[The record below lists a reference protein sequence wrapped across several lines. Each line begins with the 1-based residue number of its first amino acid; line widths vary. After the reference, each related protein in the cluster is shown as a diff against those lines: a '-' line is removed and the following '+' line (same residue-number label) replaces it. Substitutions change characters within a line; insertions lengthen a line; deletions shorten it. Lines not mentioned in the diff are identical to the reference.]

1 MSRDATLPLEDFI
14 KAVQAQLDQA
24 QRAMAIRARNAGLPL
39 TFAVKD
45 IAMELRA
52 QVEFQAGQV
61 RIRPAAAGDP
71 NASVLHFAFTGI
83 TRPMIDE
90 NAAALAETPDDPG
103 LETLD
108 SELTEEERRR
118 LEWAG
123 IRTVGKLRE
132 LQETGA
138 DREVARVATLP
149 VDRLRRALAR
159 TSAPMVDE
167 VLPVAPGPGDT
178 ADQPALIRLRGRNLR
193 GAGLPRVA
201 IGGRAVPVLHASEHE
216 ILLAPAADQWAGEL
230 RLEPEGGRPTAL
242 AFDLSAAAPAPLA
255 GGESGR

>member
-1 MSRDATLPLEDFI
+1 MSREATLPLEDFI

-45 IAMELRA
+45 ISMDLRA
-52 QVEFQAGQV
+52 QVEFHAGQV

-71 NASVLHFAFTGI
+71 HASVLHFVFTGI

-90 NAAALAETPDDPG
+90 NAAALSEAADDPG
-103 LETLD
+103 LEALD

-123 IRTVGKLRE
+123 IRSVGKLRE
-132 LQETGA
+132 LTESGA
-138 DREVARVATLP
+138 DREVAHVATLP
-149 VDRLRRALAR
+149 VERLRKALER
-159 TSAPMVDE
+159 TSAPLVDQ
-167 VLPVAPGPGDT
+167 VLPVARAPDDPPGQPG
-178 ADQPALIRLRGRNLR
+178 LIRLRGRNLR

-201 IGGRAVPVLHASEHE
+201 IGGRAVPVVQATDRE
-216 ILLAPAADQWAGEL
+216 IVVAPAPDQWAGEM
-230 RLEPEGGRPTAL
+230 RIEPEGGPPTAL
-242 AFDLSAAAPAPLA
+242 AFDLSAFGPQAPPGAVGP
-255 GGESGR
+255 